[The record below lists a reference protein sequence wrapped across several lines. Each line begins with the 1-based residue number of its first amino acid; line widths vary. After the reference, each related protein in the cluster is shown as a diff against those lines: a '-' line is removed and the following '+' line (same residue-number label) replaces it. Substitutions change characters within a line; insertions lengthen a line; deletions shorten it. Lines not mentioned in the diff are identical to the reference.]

1 MSSDAIAEGVRCEEL
16 EKITIDNDDDKYFQ
30 VGVQLSPQ
38 EKEELVA
45 FLRKNVDVFAWSAYE
60 APGVYPSFICHHL
73 NVNPTVKFKK
83 QPP

>member
-1 MSSDAIAEGVRCEEL
+1 MSSDAVAEGARCEEL

-30 VGVQLSPQ
+30 VGVQLPPQ

-45 FLRKNVDVFAWSAYE
+45 FLRKNVDAFAWSAYE
-60 APGVYPSFICHHL
+60 APGVYPSFIFHHL
-73 NVNPTVKFKK
+73 NVNPTVKPKK